1 MRTAL
6 DFGIWLLAILVF
18 VLSFFVD
25 LKAFAFLKKD
35 EVQLVLGVLVVAV
48 LLFVDATV
56 GLLLGLALL
65 VIFYR
70 THSAM
75 MASMTSWKGHG
86 RDGDFLVTM
95 EDYVTPEHLAR
106 AQSNTFSEENMRAK
120 MIGIKGPYGEPV
132 WDAQGAYDALPGKD
146 QAAMSAAPIQ

>member
-6 DFGIWLLAILVF
+6 DFGIWLLALLVF
-18 VLSFFVD
+18 ALSFFVD
-25 LKAFAFLKKD
+25 LKRFAFLKKN
-35 EVQLVLGVLVVAV
+35 EVQLVLGVVVVAV

-70 THSAM
+70 THSAL
-75 MASMTSWKGHG
+75 MAAVTGWKVRG
-86 RDGDFLVTM
+86 RDGDFMVTM

-120 MIGIKGPYGEPV
+120 MIGVKGPYGEPV
-132 WDAQGAYDALPGKD
+132 WDAQGAYEALPGHDDKTL
-146 QAAMSAAPIQ
+146 AAAPL